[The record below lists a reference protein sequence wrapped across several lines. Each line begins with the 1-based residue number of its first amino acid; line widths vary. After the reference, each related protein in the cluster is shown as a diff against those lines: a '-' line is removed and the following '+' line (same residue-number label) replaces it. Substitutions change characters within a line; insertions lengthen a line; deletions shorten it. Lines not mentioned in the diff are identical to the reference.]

1 MSGCRTNENVNTRT
15 NYYAN
20 AAGCYVGET
29 KNSLEVFCFLRL
41 SSDNYIVL
49 LAAGFFSCK
58 RGVCGLI
65 NEAHDCQLFLLLV
78 LVYRH
83 RHRRAKVTVD
93 TD

>member
-1 MSGCRTNENVNTRT
+1 MSSSWTNENINTGT
-15 NYYAN
+15 NN
-20 AAGCYVGET
+20 DTNSAGCYVGET

-49 LAAGFFSCK
+49 LATGFFSCK
-58 RGVCGLI
+58 RAVCGLI

-83 RHRRAKVTVD
+83 GHCRPKVAVD
-93 TD
+93 TH

>member
-15 NYYAN
+15 NYHAN

-49 LAAGFFSCK
+49 LAASFFSCK

-65 NEAHDCQLFLLLV
+65 NKTHYCQLFLLLV
-78 LVYRH
+78 FKYRH
-83 RHRRAKVTVD
+83 GHCRPKVTVD
-93 TD
+93 TH